1 MTSPMLTVVVLAV
14 LWLIVVVP
22 MVVRRRDELAGPR
35 SVRRFS
41 SAMGALSRRS
51 VADAP
56 ASPLENQRTHPT
68 VHVSGATSRR
78 PVPAAKESLMYPPD
92 RHDMSEAR
100 CKMMA
105 RRRRSLITLG
115 AGTLMSAL
123 AVFATGST
131 VAMILTALFA
141 VGLVGYLFFLRSQAL
156 RDAHRREVRLQRAT
170 VRPLAELDVVDEPV
184 RLHQADN
191 VVRIDEDDL
200 ELDHLDTVD
209 LTGLYS
215 EIELQD
221 SRIRRAG

>member
-56 ASPLENQRTHPT
+56 VSPLENQRTHPT

-123 AVFATGST
+123 AVFATGS
-131 VAMILTALFA
+131 
-141 VGLVGYLFFLRSQAL
+141 VGYLFFLRSQAL